1 MERPGAQELEGR
13 FEFSWIK
20 RNTEA
25 ILGKKRNERWK
36 KRNTVLIR
44 NCQKNSLERFECTCI
59 LDW

>member
-25 ILGKKRNERWK
+25 ILGKKRNERGEK
-36 KRNTVLIR
+36 KKHCSYKKLS
-44 NCQKNSLERFECTCI
+44 KE
-59 LDW
+59 